1 MYVACFGCESPR
13 DCHIILTII
22 CALGDVH
29 AVLHQQVEDVPQD
42 ADAVLAVHFDTHE
55 EARKVG
61 RRRVFLSLGA
71 DSRQD
76 YVTAREHFTAQDNDE
91 PGYRNEYFTKKR

>member
-1 MYVACFGCESPR
+1 
-13 DCHIILTII
+13 
-22 CALGDVH
+22 

-55 EARKVG
+55 KARKVG
-61 RRRVFLSLGA
+61 RRRVFLPLGA

-76 YVTAREHFTAQDNDE
+76 YVTVRALFTAQDTED
-91 PGYRNEYFTKKR
+91 PHDRNEYFTKFSNFSH